1 MSKRV
6 CIYCS
11 SSNILESKYREA
23 AATFARAASL
33 LNFTVV
39 CGGSIRGLMG
49 IIIDTM
55 LQEQQCGRGKGK
67 VEGVIPRFMG
77 ELELHHTGIDNLV
90 VTDTM
95 SERKELL
102 RKDCDAVVAFPG
114 GLGTLEELLE
124 TLTLKRLGRFDGVV
138 VLFNQ
143 DGFYDKLLELFDH
156 FVECKAMNSNYT
168 KGWIVVSTVE
178 ELVEAVSGSAK
189 GTLEIAHYLPV

>member
-49 IIIDTM
+49 VIIDTM

-95 SERKELL
+95 SERKE
-102 RKDCDAVVAFPG
+102 
-114 GLGTLEELLE
+114 
-124 TLTLKRLGRFDGVV
+124 
-138 VLFNQ
+138 
-143 DGFYDKLLELFDH
+143 
-156 FVECKAMNSNYT
+156 
-168 KGWIVVSTVE
+168 
-178 ELVEAVSGSAK
+178 
-189 GTLEIAHYLPV
+189 